1 MPRIHLLLALC
12 VVTIAAQADDR
23 EKTDVVTL
31 RNGDH
36 VTCEIISLQYG
47 LLEVKTSNMGT
58 LRIEWPAVRSID
70 TRYTFYVERVGAQRY
85 FGSIATS
92 AAEETL
98 TITDAGSSQVI
109 AMAQVARLSQVDS
122 GFWNRV
128 DGSLSLGYN
137 FTKSSDVSIT
147 SFAMNAQYATRSLQ
161 SALNISMVSTKSP
174 EGGTSDRDQIQ
185 NTVRFLRPRG
195 NFWQTLV
202 ALERNE
208 ELGLE
213 GRVQLG
219 GAIGR
224 HFLQRSDMEVT
235 GYIGV
240 AYNHEWA
247 TGTDGAQQ
255 SAEAMLGAE
264 WRIFRFADP
273 ETSLVTS
280 LIGYPSLT
288 ESGRYR
294 AELNSTLSR
303 ELIEDLTLDLTFYG
317 SYDSEPPD
325 PTSAQDDYG
334 VVTSLGYK
342 F

>member
-1 MPRIHLLLALC
+1 MPRTNALFALC
-12 VVTIAAQADDR
+12 VVAIAAQAANR
-23 EKTDVVTL
+23 EKTDVVAL
-31 RNGDH
+31 RNGDR
-36 VTCEIISLQYG
+36 VTCEVISLEYG

-70 TRYTFYVERVGAQRY
+70 SRYTFYVERVGAQHY
-85 FGSIATS
+85 FGSIATGA
-92 AAEETL
+92 AAEAL

-109 AMAQVARLSQVDS
+109 PMAQVARLSQVDS
-122 GFWNRV
+122 GFWERV
-128 DGSLSLGYN
+128 DGSLALGYN

-147 SFAMNAQYATRSLQ
+147 SVTMNAQYAARTLQ
-161 SALNISMVSTKSP
+161 SALNVSMVATKSP
-174 EGGTSDRDQIQ
+174 DGGTSDRDQIQ
-185 NTVRFLRPRG
+185 NTVRFLRPTG
-195 NFWQTLV
+195 NFWQTLA

-224 HFLQRSDMEVT
+224 HFVQRSDMEAT
-235 GYIGV
+235 GYIGM

-247 TGTDGAQQ
+247 TGTEGAQK
-255 SAEAMLGAE
+255 SVEGLLGAE

-273 ETSLVTS
+273 EISLVTS
-280 LIGYPSLT
+280 LVGYPSLT
-288 ESGRYR
+288 ESDRYR

-303 ELIEDLTLDLTFYG
+303 ELIKDLTLDLTFYG